1 MDGKE
6 FTVSEIIDRAGI
18 SAHTWIIFVI
28 LAFAMIFDGY
38 DFMIV
43 NSTNS
48 YVAPTFFPDAAP
60 SQFKALTGSLT
71 TWGLLGMVLGGAVGG
86 IMSDAIGRKKM
97 LTIAVIFYGVFT
109 LPQAFAPNYEVF
121 CAFRLIAGFG
131 VGSCIPVVTTVFSE
145 SMPSKQRGIFVTF
158 GMAFMVAGWV
168 VAGLVAAPISSAA
181 APIIPGLCG
190 QEGSIT
196 LATGNTACEN
206 WRICYLI
213 GALPIIYGIIL
224 IFVMHETPHWYANHG
239 MKEKA
244 CARLEQI
251 VKATRHVDVDFDP
264 NLLVVPPK
272 PAKSGPA
279 VLFSSKFIV
288 ATCAIWS
295 AYFVGQFCV
304 YGMNAWIPSWFQGS
318 GYTTDQSVQL
328 QTWNNVAAIASNI
341 VVGFISDA
349 IGRKRALWIG
359 WVACII
365 AILVCA
371 FTVPMLPGTAPVAG
385 EMLPGGNPGNFFPCI
400 LVMLL
405 FGFCLNYAITAVQ
418 PLMPESYPTT
428 LRNTGTSWCQ
438 AFARF
443 GGSGS
448 SIVLGSIATVF
459 TYNVVRNGEVV
470 VNQATGNPYT
480 TTDWSTV
487 VMFLIIPFALG
498 LVCTLL
504 FVKNTGGKTMDQL
517 QTYMDEK
524 PLSETDGNARF
535 WIMIVIVVINFV
547 GCIVMPLVVP
557 GFAAQ
562 PYALPVMLIAMVA
575 PFIYFFIF
583 GVMGVQKEKA
593 NNCFA
598 IK

>member
-6 FTVSEIIDRAGI
+6 FTVSEVIDRAGI
-18 SAHTWIIFVI
+18 SAHTWIVFVL

-43 NSTNS
+43 NSTNT
-48 YVAPTFFPDAAP
+48 YTAPTFFAEQIAAGT
-60 SQFKALTGSLT
+60 SISALTGSLT

-109 LPQAFAPNYEVF
+109 LPQAFAQSYGFF

-168 VAGLVAAPISSAA
+168 LAGLIASPVCSNPN
-181 APIIPGLCG
+181 PIIPGLCDG
-190 QEGSIT
+190 QIT
-196 LATGNTACEN
+196 LANGTTAVQN
-206 WRICYLI
+206 WRLCFLI
-213 GALPIIYGIIL
+213 GALPIVYGIIL
-224 IFVMHETPHWYANHG
+224 LFCMKETPHWYANHG
-239 MKEKA
+239 QKDKA
-244 CARLEQI
+244 CERLTQI
-251 VKATRHVDVDFDP
+251 VSATRHVDVDFDP
-264 NLLVVPPK
+264 ELLIVPPK

-304 YGMNAWIPSWFQGS
+304 YGMNAWIPTWFQGN
-318 GYTTDQSVQL
+318 GYTAAESVNL

-341 VVGFISDA
+341 CVGFISDA

-359 WVACII
+359 WVACIV
-365 AILVCA
+365 AIICCSV
-371 FTVPMLPGTAPVAG
+371 FVPMFPGAAPVNGAMLAG
-385 EMLPGGNPGNFFPCI
+385 GSGGNFLPC
-400 LVMLL
+400 LLLMLL

-448 SIVLGSIATVF
+448 SIVLGSAAALPMFQTTV
-459 TYNVVRNGEVV
+459 NGAAMNNWSMVV
-470 VNQATGNPYT
+470 
-480 TTDWSTV
+480 
-487 VMFLIIPFALG
+487 LILLIPFCLG

-504 FVKNTGGKTMDQL
+504 FVKNTGGKTMDEL
-517 QTYMDEK
+517 QRMSDEN

-535 WIMIVIVVINFV
+535 WIMICVVVINFI
-547 GCIVMPLVVP
+547 GCIVCPLAIN
-557 GFAAQ
+557 GFSKTS
-562 PYALPVMLIAMVA
+562 YALPIMLVAMLL

-583 GVMGVQKEKA
+583 GCMGLSKEKQA
-593 NNCFA
+593 GVA
-598 IK
+598 KP